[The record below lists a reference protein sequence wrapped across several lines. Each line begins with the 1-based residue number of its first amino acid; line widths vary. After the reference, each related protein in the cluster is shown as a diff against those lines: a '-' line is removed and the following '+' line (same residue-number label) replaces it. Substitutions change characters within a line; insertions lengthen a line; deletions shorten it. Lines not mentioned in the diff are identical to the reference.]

1 MDRFI
6 SIDWGTTNL
15 RMYLVALPSLQVI
28 KSSKD
33 LQGIKSLHLKAKN
46 EHREVSVFL
55 KSYLMMQL
63 QKAFGSLPEAIPI
76 IISGMAS
83 SKLGL
88 FDLPYAKLPQDL
100 SHPKLKIKQSQLKNH
115 PLYVISGLSTKDDIL
130 RGEETQL
137 IGLHYLLSIN
147 TSSTVIIPGTHS
159 KHMFCAE
166 GVLTQF
172 KTYMTGELFELLT
185 KHSILENAVSLPE
198 NDEPL
203 WDAFIEGVSEAG
215 QASLLHNIFTVR
227 VKQIL
232 ENLDGFSNYFYLS
245 GLLIGAEILAL
256 KTQGHQHIYV
266 FASGALSQCYEKA
279 IKILLPDCSLEVVTE
294 EKQERAFILG
304 QYLIY
309 KTFKS

>member
-15 RMYLVALPSLQVI
+15 RMYLVALPSMEVI

-46 EHREVSVFL
+46 EQQDVSVFL
-55 KSYLMMQL
+55 KSYLTMQL
-63 QKAFGSLPEAIPI
+63 QKAFGSLSETVPI

-100 SHPKLKIKQSQLKNH
+100 SHPKIQFKQSQLKKH
-115 PLYVISGLSTKDDIL
+115 PLYVISGLSTEDDIL

-137 IGLHYLLSIN
+137 IGLHNLLSIN
-147 TSSTVIIPGTHS
+147 DSSTIIIPGTHS
-159 KHMFCAE
+159 KHMFCKE

-185 KHSILENAVSLPE
+185 KHSILEYAVSLPE
-198 NDEPL
+198 NREPL
-203 WDAFIEGVSEAG
+203 WDAYIEGVCAAEHE
-215 QASLLHNIFTVR
+215 SLLHNIFTVR
-227 VKQIL
+227 VKQVL
-232 ENLDGFSNYFYLS
+232 ENFDGVSNYYYLS
-245 GLLIGAEILAL
+245 GLLIGAEILTL
-256 KTQGHQHIYV
+256 KKQAQQHIYV
-266 FASGALSQCYEKA
+266 FATGALSQCYELA
-279 IKILLPDCSLEVVTE
+279 IKTLLPHNTVKVVSLGN
-294 EKQERAFILG
+294 QERAFILG

>member
-15 RMYLVALPSLQVI
+15 RMYLVTLPSMEVI

-33 LQGIKSLHLKAKN
+33 LQGIKSLYLKAKN
-46 EHREVSVFL
+46 EQQEVLVFL

-63 QKAFGSLPEAIPI
+63 QKAFGTLPETIPI

-88 FDLPYAKLPQDL
+88 FDVPYAKLPQDL
-100 SHPKLKIKQSQLKNH
+100 SHPKLQFKQSQLKKH
-115 PLYVISGLSTKDDIL
+115 PLCVISGLSTTDDIL

-137 IGLHYLLSIN
+137 IGLHHLLSIN
-147 TSSTVIIPGTHS
+147 ESSIVIIPGTHS
-159 KHMFCAE
+159 KHMFCEE
-166 GVLTQF
+166 GILTQF

-185 KHSILENAVSLPE
+185 KHSILKNAVALPK
-198 NDEPL
+198 NNEPP
-203 WDAFIEGVSEAG
+203 WDAFIEGISAAE

-227 VKQIL
+227 VKQVL

-256 KTQGHQHIYV
+256 KKQLHQHIYV

-279 IKILLPDCSLEVVTE
+279 IKILLPDSSLEVVSL
-294 EKQERAFILG
+294 EKQEHAFILG

-309 KTFKS
+309 KTLKS

>member
-6 SIDWGTTNL
+6 SIDWGTTNM
-15 RMYLVALPSLQVI
+15 RMYLVALPSLEVI
-28 KSSKD
+28 KSTKD

-46 EHREVSVFL
+46 EQQDVSVFL

-76 IISGMAS
+76 IVSGMAS

-100 SHPKLKIKQSQLKNH
+100 SHPKLQIKQSQLKNH
-115 PLYVISGLSTKDDIL
+115 PLYVISGLSTENDIL

-137 IGLHYLLSIN
+137 IGLHHLLSIN
-147 TSSTVIIPGTHS
+147 KNSTIIIPGTHS
-159 KHMFCAE
+159 KHMFCEE

-185 KHSILENAVSLPE
+185 KHSILENAVTLPE
-198 NDEPL
+198 NKEPL
-203 WDAFIEGVSEAG
+203 WDAFIEGVSAVEHE
-215 QASLLHNIFTVR
+215 SILHNIFTVR
-227 VKQIL
+227 VKQVL
-232 ENLDGFSNYFYLS
+232 ENLDGVSNYYYLS

-256 KTQGHQHIYV
+256 KTEVKQHIYV
-266 FASGALSQCYEKA
+266 FASGVLSQCYEIA
-279 IKILLPDCSLEVVTE
+279 IKTLLPENTVEVVSAE
-294 EKQERAFILG
+294 NQERAFILG

-309 KTFKS
+309 KTFTS

>member
-6 SIDWGTTNL
+6 SIDWGTTNM

-28 KSSKD
+28 KSTKD

-46 EHREVSVFL
+46 EQQDVSVFL

-76 IISGMAS
+76 IVSGMAS

-100 SHPKLKIKQSQLKNH
+100 SHPKLQIKQSQLKNH
-115 PLYVISGLSTKDDIL
+115 PLYVISGLSTENDIL

-137 IGLHYLLSIN
+137 IGLHHLFSIN
-147 TSSTVIIPGTHS
+147 TSSTIIIPGTHS
-159 KHMFCAE
+159 KHMFCEE

-185 KHSILENAVSLPE
+185 KYSILENAVTLPE
-198 NDEPL
+198 NKEPL
-203 WDAFIEGVSEAG
+203 WDDFTKGISAAEYESI
-215 QASLLHNIFTVR
+215 LHNIFTVR
-227 VKQIL
+227 VKKVL
-232 ENLDGFSNYFYLS
+232 ENLDGISNYYYLS

-256 KTQGHQHIYV
+256 KIEAKQHIHV
-266 FASGALSQCYEKA
+266 FASGVLSQCYEIA
-279 IKILLPDCSLEVVTE
+279 IKTLLPDNTVEVVSE
-294 EKQERAFILG
+294 ENQERAFILG

-309 KTFKS
+309 KTFTS